1 VRPRDLT
8 LAAVAAGGA
17 LGAWARLGVAEAF
30 PVHPGD
36 WPWATF
42 VVNLAGTALL
52 GWAGTLL
59 LERTPPSA
67 YRRPF
72 VGGGFCGGLT
82 TFSTLQLE
90 VVALG
95 RDGHAPLA
103 AAYLLTSV
111 LLGLGVVVLATR
123 LVRRAGLAPA

>member
-8 LAAVAAGGA
+8 LAAVAVGGA
-17 LGAWARLGVAEAF
+17 LGTWARLGLLEAF
-30 PVHPGD
+30 PVHAGR

-42 VVNLAGTALL
+42 VANLAGCALL

-59 LERTPPSA
+59 LERTPPTR
-67 YRRPF
+67 YRRPL
-72 VGGGFCGGLT
+72 VASGLCGGLT

-90 VVALG
+90 VVELG
-95 RDGHAPLA
+95 RDGHAGLA

-111 LLGLGVVVLATR
+111 ALGLALVVVASG

>member
-1 VRPRDLT
+1 MSRRDLT

-30 PVHPGD
+30 PVHPGE

-42 VVNLAGTALL
+42 IVNLAGTALL

-59 LERTPPSA
+59 LERTPPTA
-67 YRRPF
+67 YRRPLL
-72 VGGGFCGGLT
+72 GSGFCGGIT

-90 VVALG
+90 VVELG

-111 LLGLGVVVLATR
+111 LLGLAAVVLATR
-123 LVRRAGLAPA
+123 LVRRAGLALA

>member
-1 VRPRDLT
+1 MT
-8 LAAVAAGGA
+8 LLSVAAGGA
-17 LGAWARLGVAEAF
+17 LGTWARLGVAEAL
-30 PVHPGD
+30 PVHPGG

-42 VVNLAGTALL
+42 LVNLAGAAML
-52 GWAGTLL
+52 GWAGTVL
-59 LERTPPSA
+59 LERTPPTA

-72 VGGGFCGGLT
+72 IGGGLCGGLT

-90 VVALG
+90 VVELG

-103 AAYLLTSV
+103 AAYLVTSV
-111 LLGLGVVVLATR
+111 ALGLAVVVATSG

>member
-1 VRPRDLT
+1 MRPRDLT
-8 LAAVAAGGA
+8 LLAVAAGGA
-17 LGAWARLGVAEAF
+17 LGAWARLGMAEAL

-42 VVNLAGTALL
+42 LVNLAGAALL

-59 LERTPPSA
+59 LERTPPTA

-72 VGGGFCGGLT
+72 IGGGLCGGLT

-90 VVALG
+90 VVELA
-95 RDGHAPLA
+95 RDGHAALA
-103 AAYLLTSV
+103 GAYLVTSV
-111 LLGLGVVVLATR
+111 GLGLALVVVTSG

>member
-1 VRPRDLT
+1 MRPRDLT

-17 LGAWARLGVAEAF
+17 LGAWARLGVAEAL
-30 PVHPGD
+30 PVHAGQ

-42 VVNLAGTALL
+42 IVNLAGTAVL

-67 YRRPF
+67 YRRPII
-72 VGGGFCGGLT
+72 GSGFCGGLT

-90 VVALG
+90 VVELG
-95 RDGHAPLA
+95 RDGHVALA

-111 LLGLGVVVLATR
+111 ALGLAAVVLTTR
-123 LVRRAGLAPA
+123 TVRRAGLAPA

>member
-1 VRPRDLT
+1 VRDRDLT

-17 LGAWARLGVAEAF
+17 VGTWARLGVAEGL
-30 PVHPGD
+30 PVEPGH

-42 VVNLAGTALL
+42 AVNLVGAALL

-59 LERTPPSA
+59 LERTPPTP

-72 VGGGFCGGLT
+72 VGSGLCGGLT

-90 VVALG
+90 VAELG
-95 RDGHAPLA
+95 RDGHAALA

-111 LLGLGVVVLATR
+111 LFGLALVVAASGVV
-123 LVRRAGLAPA
+123 RRVGLAAA